1 MAHADDPA
9 WSDVL
14 RFYAG
19 LASAE
24 PLIDRLFSLPDDLLL
39 SRLWAAASLLGT
51 APKESAPWRVKLM
64 KRLAQLFMN
73 PRLPEPLRDR
83 AMHALLESGEVGVAP
98 LFKQMASSPEPT
110 VRAKAILGLGGLARE
125 QDLDVLEAALGDAD
139 AEVRL
144 AAIRALGVF
153 ARLGIEQAA
162 DLIIAGL
169 IETEG
174 NVQRVAAETLA
185 ELGPTGE
192 AVLREGAQDQDLVVR
207 RAAVYGLAALD
218 QDWSRE
224 MLAKMERE
232 DDEWLVRNAAL
243 EALAHLAAGGHTDT
257 PLELSLPRAEAEPW
271 LIAWAAERG
280 IGTGVGEAAL
290 TTLTRALAEDDLPI
304 RQAAVESLR
313 RLADPRTIDLLRQTL
328 RDPEQTVR
336 DTALL
341 ALDEISRRYA
351 LTIKLN

>member
-1 MAHADDPA
+1 
-9 WSDVL
+9 
-14 RFYAG
+14 
-19 LASAE
+19 
-24 PLIDRLFSLPDDLLL
+24 
-39 SRLWAAASLLGT
+39 
-51 APKESAPWRVKLM
+51 
-64 KRLAQLFMN
+64 
-73 PRLPEPLRDR
+73 
-83 AMHALLESGEVGVAP
+83 
-98 LFKQMASSPEPT
+98 
-110 VRAKAILGLGGLARE
+110 LARE
-125 QDLDVLEAALGDAD
+125 QDLDVLEAALDDAD
-139 AEVRL
+139 ADVRL

-218 QDWSRE
+218 QPWSRE

-232 DDEWLVRNAAL
+232 DDEWFVRNAAL
-243 EALAHLAAGGHTDT
+243 EALAHLETGSHTDT
-257 PLELSLPRAEAEPW
+257 TIELSLPRAEAEPW
-271 LIAWAAERG
+271 LVAWAAERG
-280 IGTGVGEAAL
+280 VGTGVGEAAL
-290 TTLTRALAEDDLPI
+290 ATLTRALAEDDLPI
-304 RQAAVESLR
+304 RQAAVDSLR

-328 RDPEQTVR
+328 RDPEPTVR

-341 ALDEISRRYA
+341 ALNEISRRYA
-351 LTIKLN
+351 LPITLN